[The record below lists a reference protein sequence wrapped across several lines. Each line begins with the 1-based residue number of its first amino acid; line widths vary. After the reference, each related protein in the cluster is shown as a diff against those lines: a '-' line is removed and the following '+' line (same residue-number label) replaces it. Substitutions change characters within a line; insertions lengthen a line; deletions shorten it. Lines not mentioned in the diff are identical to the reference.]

1 VAAKVNTDKLA
12 KRIKVHLLISSNF
25 FMGLLKFL
33 SGKTFFKHLGI
44 AILLLVLLLWLTV
57 KALDIYTQN
66 GEHLQVPGLT
76 GVNIQE
82 LEQMALP
89 GDFDFVVID
98 SVYDDHFGK
107 GEIVLQDPAPGSN
120 VKSGRK
126 IYVTIVASQ
135 PEMLAM
141 PDLVDLSLR
150 QALNELKA
158 ESLKLEKLSYV
169 ENFAKN
175 AVLAQR
181 IDGDTVAPG
190 TQVLKG
196 SSVELVLGKG
206 LGNEKAEVP
215 FLLGLTESEAIA
227 LINNASLN
235 VGYLKYQDSRDKMHS
250 RVYKQQPGL
259 KEKQKTAY
267 GAYVDLWF
275 RSDQFFNFDSL
286 VEVYNSDTLKLIPEK
301 I

>member
-1 VAAKVNTDKLA
+1 
-12 KRIKVHLLISSNF
+12 
-25 FMGLLKFL
+25 MGLLKFL
-33 SGKTFFKHLGI
+33 SGKTFYKHLGI
-44 AILLLVLLLWLTV
+44 AFLLIVLVIWLTV
-57 KALDIYTQN
+57 KALDFYTQN

-76 GVNIQE
+76 GVNIHE
-82 LEQMALP
+82 LEHAVLP
-89 GDFDFVVID
+89 GNFDFVVID

-135 PEMLAM
+135 PEMVAM

-158 ESLKLEKLSYV
+158 ESLKLDKLSYV

-181 IDGDTVAPG
+181 IDGDTITPATP
-190 TQVLKG
+190 VLKG
-196 SSVELVLGKG
+196 SLVELVLGKG
-206 LGNEKAEVP
+206 LNNEKADVP
-215 FLLGLTESEAIA
+215 FLLGLTENEAIA

-250 RVYKQQPGL
+250 RVYKQQPGSPP
-259 KEKQKTAY
+259 QKVTY

-286 VEVYNSDTLKLIPEK
+286 VEVYNADTLNMIP
-301 I
+301 

>member
-1 VAAKVNTDKLA
+1 
-12 KRIKVHLLISSNF
+12 
-25 FMGLLKFL
+25 MGLLKFL
-33 SGKTFFKHLGI
+33 SGKTFYKHLGI
-44 AILLLVLLLWLTV
+44 AFLLIVLVIWLTV
-57 KALDIYTQN
+57 KALDFYTQN
-66 GEHLQVPGLT
+66 GEHLKVPGLI
-76 GVNIQE
+76 GVNIYE
-82 LEQMALP
+82 LKHKALP
-89 GDFDFVVID
+89 GNFDFVVID

-107 GEIVLQDPAPGSN
+107 GEIVLQDPAPGSH

-135 PEMLAM
+135 PEMVAM

-158 ESLKLEKLSYV
+158 ESLKLDKLSYV

-181 IDGDTVAPG
+181 IDGDTLAPG
-190 TQVLKG
+190 TPVLKG
-196 SSVELVLGKG
+196 SSVELVLGMG
-206 LGNEKAEVP
+206 LGNEKADVP
-215 FLLGLTESEAIA
+215 FLIGLTESEAIA
-227 LINNASLN
+227 LINNASFN

-250 RVYKQQPGL
+250 RVYKQQPGVD
-259 KEKQKTAY
+259 EKQKAAY

-286 VEVYNSDTLKLIPEK
+286 VDVYNSDTLNLIPQK
-301 I
+301 L